1 MKKPEWDQII
11 NNKPNS
17 YFFLIKELYGS
28 WDIIKTLFLRDL
40 KVAYRETILGPIW
53 YIINPLITTG
63 MFSILFEKIFK
74 INGNFKSTFLFIL
87 SGIILWNFFTYN
99 LTKISNFFSSYGKIF
114 AKIYFPKATIIIVYT
129 LISLFHFL
137 IQIIMFSIILYILNN
152 AIFPIFKI
160 HLIIITISYVAM
172 TSIGIGL
179 IINSISYK
187 YKDISQILPFFT
199 NLFMFVTPVL
209 YSSEKIT
216 EKYLFF
222 YFLNPLAIP
231 FEYFKALIFNLNF
244 QVGTKYILSGL
255 IINIIIIFIGLE
267 MYRRTESTYTDYR

>member
-53 YIINPLITTG
+53 YIINPLISTG
-63 MFSILFEKIFK
+63 MFTILLEKIFK
-74 INGNFKSTFLFIL
+74 TNGNFKSTFLFIL

-137 IQIIMFSIILYILNN
+137 IQSLMNPFFQCLPKKRQRHFTGIYTSIILNI
-152 AIFPIFKI
+152 K
-160 HLIIITISYVAM
+160 
-172 TSIGIGL
+172 
-179 IINSISYK
+179 K
-187 YKDISQILPFFT
+187 K
-199 NLFMFVTPVL
+199 VT
-209 YSSEKIT
+209 
-216 EKYLFF
+216 
-222 YFLNPLAIP
+222 
-231 FEYFKALIFNLNF
+231 
-244 QVGTKYILSGL
+244 
-255 IINIIIIFIGLE
+255 
-267 MYRRTESTYTDYR
+267 